1 MMFVSKTVLR
11 SVPLFSSLSD
21 AELDLVGQSARQVKY
36 PDRSVVFHE
45 GDPGDFLLV
54 LLTGRV
60 KVSLVGEEGKEIT
73 LRQLGPPSFLG
84 EMALLDGSPRS
95 ATVTTLEK
103 TTCLMLGR
111 DEFLNL
117 MRSHVELMTRVLQ
130 HLTGTLRN
138 ATEQIRSL
146 SMYDIHG
153 RVIRGLLQLTK
164 GRGARARTRIVIEK
178 MPSHRELGELI
189 NCSRET
195 VSRAMKSLE
204 RANYISITRDASK
217 DASKQSRTL
226 VLNER
231 ALRRYWPAD
240 WTAQAE

>member
-1 MMFVSKTVLR
+1 MFVGKAVLR

-21 AELDLVGQSARQVKY
+21 AELDLVGQSARQVRY
-36 PDRSVVFHE
+36 PGRSVVFHE
-45 GDPGDFLLV
+45 GDPGDFMLV

-60 KVSLVGEEGKEIT
+60 KVSLVGEGGKEIT

-103 TTCLMLGR
+103 TTCVMLGR
-111 DEFLNL
+111 DEFLNV
-117 MRSHVELMTRVLQ
+117 MRSHVDLMTRVLQ
-130 HLTGTLRN
+130 HLTGSLRN

-153 RVIRGLLQLTK
+153 RVIRGLLQLTQ
-164 GRGARARTRIVIEK
+164 GRGARGRTRIVIEE

-204 RANYISITRDASK
+204 RANYISISRDTPKRGSK
-217 DASKQSRTL
+217 RSRTL